1 MQWQNKTKVAEDMGI
16 TVRTLEGWLHKKL
29 DKGVHWQTVG
39 HKTLINVGKLN
50 QWLNSQASELSAAR
64 QE

>member
-16 TVRTLEGWLHKKL
+16 SVRTLEGWLHKKL

-50 QWLNSQASELSAAR
+50 QWLNS
-64 QE
+64 